1 VPRVAPA
8 RSWSGCSTDRPYTL
22 AVLIVWEVVGW
33 GGAVLLV
40 TAYALVATHRLDA
53 RSKTYHLMN
62 LGAAVL
68 LTVYSIVKFAWA
80 QVALNA
86 FWGAVAVIGI
96 ILAITAARGLTT
108 AAVEPGVEP
117 GVEPVREG

>member
-1 VPRVAPA
+1 M
-8 RSWSGCSTDRPYTL
+8 
-22 AVLIVWEVVGW
+22 LIVWEVVGW

-40 TAYALVATHRLDA
+40 SAYALVATHRLNA

-68 LTVYSIVKFAWA
+68 LTVYSIVKVAWA

-86 FWGAVAVIGI
+86 FWGAVAIIGI
-96 ILAITAARGLTT
+96 ILAVTSAKGLTS
-108 AAVEPGVEP
+108 AAVEPDPEP